1 MASARLGILKKENM
15 NKNSEFVDR
24 TNRALERMD
33 KSDMKGL
40 SKEEFLKDLKS
51 W

>member
-1 MASARLGILKKENM
+1 M
-15 NKNSEFVDR
+15 NKKNSSLSENDEEKEFINR

-40 SKEEFLKDLKS
+40 SKEEFLKELRL

>member
-1 MASARLGILKKENM
+1 MKIR
-15 NKNSEFVDR
+15 KNSSTDENKEDNDFIDR

-33 KSDMKGL
+33 SSDMKGL
-40 SKEEFLKDLKS
+40 SKEGFLKELKS

>member
-1 MASARLGILKKENM
+1 MKIR
-15 NKNSEFVDR
+15 KNSSTDENKEDNDFIDR

-33 KSDMKGL
+33 KSDKKGL
-40 SKEEFLKDLKS
+40 SKEEFLKDLES

>member
-1 MASARLGILKKENM
+1 MKIRKDSSAYGNEEDKDFI
-15 NKNSEFVDR
+15 DR

-33 KSDMKGL
+33 KSDKKGL
-40 SKEEFLKDLKS
+40 SKEEFLKDLES